1 MNIDSKILKYI
12 EGNLDKKNKK
22 DFEALIKLD
31 ADLKLRVEIL
41 SDLYNNSIPE
51 NPNYELKEKIYNLLD
66 IKNHS
71 FMDIA
76 IQKVSGVF
84 DILSGKDYL
93 LDIEPSVITRSN
105 NDSLLFSK
113 NINDYKIFFELFNH
127 NRVNLINFKA
137 LNINDKKSLNIKF
150 TLKRNSNIISEKYTD
165 INGITDTFEI
175 DAGSYIIDISKDDS
189 DIGHI
194 KINIS

>member
-12 EGNLDKKNKK
+12 EGNLDKKNKEN
-22 DFEALIKLD
+22 FEALIKLD

-41 SDLYNNSIPE
+41 SDLYNNSIPK
-51 NPNYELKEKIYNLLD
+51 NPSYELKEKIYNLLD

-76 IQKVSGVF
+76 IQKVSGIF
-84 DILSGKDYL
+84 DVLSGKDCL
-93 LDIEPSVITRSN
+93 LDIETSLITRSN

-113 NINDYKIFFELFNH
+113 NMNDYKIFFELFNH

-175 DAGSYIIDISKDDS
+175 DAGSYIVDISKDNS
-189 DIGHI
+189 EIGHI

>member
-12 EGNLDKKNKK
+12 EGNLDKKNKE
-22 DFEALIKLD
+22 DFEALIKSD
-31 ADLKLRVEIL
+31 SDLKLRVEIL

-51 NPNYELKEKIYNLLD
+51 SPSYELKEKIYNLLD
-66 IKNHS
+66 IKNQS

-76 IQKVSGVF
+76 IQKVSGIF
-84 DILSGKDYL
+84 DILSGKDCL
-93 LDIEPSVITRSN
+93 LDIEPSLITRSN

-113 NINDYKIFFELFNH
+113 EMHGYKVFCEFFNH

-175 DAGSYIIDISKDDS
+175 DAGSYIVDISKDDS
-189 DIGHI
+189 EIGHI